1 MSAVVLLEWKFSPPD
16 YFESQIEIEQD
27 DHIMTIADG
36 KVEAK
41 IDSAIYEAN
50 PLMRD
55 ALHKALNSRFLGVL
69 LYSHKPYKLES
80 PNMTR
85 LHDDGRKD
93 YFLMV
98 EPGRIKL
105 TGGRADFQYTNK
117 DGIVVVDTKRDR
129 IEEKKAIADLVSKH
143 VSEDLVLA
151 LLRSYED
158 SVRDPNNELTY
169 LYEIRDALYHRFGKD
184 KKEVRDKLG
193 ISLDKFNDLGKLCN
207 DEPLRQGRHRGKKY
221 AYDSLRDATEAEL
234 SEARET
240 AKAMIEG
247 YLRYL
252 DKTANSV
259 NP

>member
-1 MSAVVLLEWKFSPPD
+1 MSAIVVLEWKFSPPN
-16 YFESQIEIEQD
+16 YFESKIEIKQD
-27 DHIMTIADG
+27 DYIMTIDDG
-36 KVEAK
+36 KAEAR

-50 PLMRD
+50 PLIRD
-55 ALHKALNSRFLGVL
+55 ALHKDLNSRFLGVL

-80 PNMTR
+80 PTMTR

-98 EPGRIKL
+98 EPMRIKL
-105 TGGRADFQYTNK
+105 TGNEVEFQITNK

-129 IEEKKAIADLVSKH
+129 IEKKKAIADLASKH

-158 SVRDPNNELTY
+158 SVRDPNNELIY
-169 LYEIRDALYHRFGKD
+169 LYEIRDALCRRFGD
-184 KKEVRDKLG
+184 KNVVRDKLG
-193 ISLDKFNDLGKLCN
+193 ISLDKFKDLGRLCN
-207 DEPLRQGRHRGKKY
+207 HEPLRQGRHRGKTY

-252 DKTANSV
+252 DTTSNSI

>member
-1 MSAVVLLEWKFSPPD
+1 MSAIVVLEWKFSPPD

-27 DHIMTIADG
+27 DYIMTIEDG
-36 KVEAK
+36 KVEAR

-55 ALHKALNSRFLGVL
+55 ALHKVLNSRFLGVL
-69 LYSHKPYKLES
+69 LYSHKPYRLEN
-80 PNMTR
+80 PTMAR

-98 EPGRIKL
+98 EPGRYKL

-158 SVRDPNNELTY
+158 SVRDPNNELIY
-169 LYEIRDALYHRFGKD
+169 LYEIRDALCRRFDNEKA
-184 KKEVRDKLG
+184 VIDKLG
-193 ISLDKFNDLGKLCN
+193 ISSNKLKYFRKLCN
-207 DEPLRQGRHRGKKY
+207 HEPLMQGRHRGKT
-221 AYDSLRDATEAEL
+221 YDSLRGATEAEL

-247 YLRYL
+247 YLQYL
-252 DKTANSV
+252 DTTSNSV
-259 NP
+259 YP

>member
-1 MSAVVLLEWKFSPPD
+1 MSAIIVLEWKFWPPD
-16 YFESQIEIEQD
+16 YFESPIEIEQD
-27 DHIMTIADG
+27 DYIMTIAEG
-36 KVEAK
+36 KVEAR

-69 LYSHKPYKLES
+69 LYSHKPFKLEN

-98 EPGRIKL
+98 EPGRYKL

-158 SVRDPNNELTY
+158 SVCDPNNELIY
-169 LYEIRDALYHRFGKD
+169 LYEIRDALCRKFGNEKG
-184 KKEVRDKLG
+184 VRDKLG
-193 ISLDKFNDLGKLCN
+193 VSSNKLSHFRKLCCS
-207 DEPLRQGRHRGKKY
+207 EPLKQGRHRGLT
-221 AYDSLRDATEAEL
+221 YDSLRDATEAEL

-240 AKAMIEG
+240 SKAMIEG

-252 DKTANSV
+252 DTTANSV

>member
-1 MSAVVLLEWKFSPPD
+1 MSAIVVLEWKFSPPN
-16 YFESQIEIEQD
+16 YFESKIEIEQD
-27 DHIMTIADG
+27 DYIMTIDDG
-36 KVEAK
+36 KAEAR
-41 IDSAIYEAN
+41 IDSGVYEVN
-50 PLMRD
+50 PLIRD
-55 ALHKALNSRFLGVL
+55 ALHNDLNSRFLGVL

-80 PNMTR
+80 PTMTR

-105 TGGRADFQYTNK
+105 TGSEVDFQYTNK

-129 IEEKKAIADLVSKH
+129 IEKKKAIADLVSKH
-143 VSEDLVLA
+143 APEDLVLA

-158 SVRDPNNELTY
+158 SVRDPNNELVY
-169 LYEIRDALYHRFGKD
+169 LYEIRDALCRRFGNEKG
-184 KKEVRDKLG
+184 VRDRLGVSPKKL
-193 ISLDKFNDLGKLCN
+193 SHFRQLCCS
-207 DEPLRQGRHRGKKY
+207 EPLKQGRHRGMT
-221 AYDSLRDATEAEL
+221 YDSLRPATEAEL

-252 DKTANSV
+252 DTASISI

>member
-1 MSAVVLLEWKFSPPD
+1 MSAIVVLEWKFSPPD

-27 DHIMTIADG
+27 DYIMTIEDG
-36 KVEAK
+36 KVDAR

-55 ALHKALNSRFLGVL
+55 ALHKVLNSRFLGVL
-69 LYSHKPYKLES
+69 LYSHKPYRLEN
-80 PNMTR
+80 PTMAR

-98 EPGRIKL
+98 EPMEIKL
-105 TGGRADFQYTNK
+105 TGGEVEFQITNK
-117 DGIVVVDTKRDR
+117 DGNVVVDTKRDR
-129 IEEKKAIADLVSKH
+129 IEKKKAIADLASKH
-143 VSEDLVLA
+143 ASEDFVLA

-158 SVRDPNNELTY
+158 SVRDPNNELIY

-184 KKEVRDKLG
+184 KKGMRDKLG
-193 ISLDKFNDLGKLCN
+193 ISSDEIKNLGKLCN

-252 DKTANSV
+252 DTASNSI